1 MRRLVSCAI
10 LAVALAGVS
19 STPVAVLHAST
30 VQGTAVQISG
40 LDDLNATVD
49 QQARKG
55 GGKVLAMLLGVGGL
69 ITIGSGHHYLG
80 AAGVGAGLGTAF
92 IPGMM
97 SSAFDNAPAATT
109 LLVEHVT
116 SGPWWVPL
124 TAGLY
129 PGLLLLRMLQDPVF
143 LACLALVLVVARLSR
158 THRVGSM
165 ERF

>member
-1 MRRLVSCAI
+1 MNRL
-10 LAVALAGVS
+10 LAAALLVCGLAAASVM
-19 STPVAVLHAST
+19 PVAVLEAST

-55 GGKVLAMLLGVGGL
+55 GGKILAMLLGVGGL

-80 AAGVGAGLGTAF
+80 AAGVGSGLGAAF

-109 LLVEHVT
+109 AMVEHVT
-116 SGPWWVPL
+116 SGAWWVPF
-124 TAGLY
+124 TAALY
-129 PGLLLLRMLQDPVF
+129 PGFLLLRLLQDPVIWV
-143 LACLALVLVVARLSR
+143 ACLLAVVLMRATRPAL
-158 THRVGSM
+158 H
-165 ERF
+165 